1 MITDVSDVKTLMLAG
16 KATLTVKSKQ
26 TGTRF
31 TYRFNRPPGDDPA
44 RCVWVRVLTG
54 PDNESSYRY
63 LGVLWPDDMIYR
75 AKGAEPSSLAV
86 AWLVNTLRDKP
97 DALLEQAEV
106 WHEGKCCRCG
116 RKLTTPESIARGLGP
131 ECATR

>member
-1 MITDVSDVKTLMLAG
+1 MITNLSDVKTLMLAG

-31 TYRFNRPPGDDPA
+31 TYRFNRPPGEDPS

-54 PDNESSYRY
+54 PDDYKY
-63 LGVLWPDDMIYR
+63 LGVLWPDSMKYHP
-75 AKGAEPSSLAV
+75 KGTAPSSLAI
-86 AWLVNTLRDKP
+86 AWLIRNLDNP
-97 DALLEQAEV
+97 QLLSLAEV

-131 ECATR
+131 ECASR

>member
-16 KATLTVKSKQ
+16 KATLTIKSKK
-26 TGTRF
+26 TGGRF
-31 TYRFNRPPGDDPA
+31 TYRFNRPPGDDPG

-54 PDNESSYRY
+54 PDNENSYRY
-63 LGVLWPDDMIYR
+63 LGVLWPREMAYR
-75 AKGAEPSSLAV
+75 AKGDEPSSQAIRWVIQTMDLQPEKLLD
-86 AWLVNTLRDKP
+86 LV
-97 DALLEQAEV
+97 EV